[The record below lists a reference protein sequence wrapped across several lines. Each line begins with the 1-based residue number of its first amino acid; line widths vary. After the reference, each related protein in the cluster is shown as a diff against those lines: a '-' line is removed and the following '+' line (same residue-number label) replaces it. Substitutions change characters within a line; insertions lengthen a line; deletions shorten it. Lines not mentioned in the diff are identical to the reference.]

1 MSTERLSTEHFL
13 CYCTVYKSSSI
24 LPCYV
29 HDPVSMCD
37 MYIVVNTCT
46 CRFRTGR
53 PELGYSAHF
62 VGNTLVLETMSKSSK
77 KPQTHA
83 VDFSFQSYQWY
94 MLTVVYVH
102 HRLKS
107 SELCCYVN
115 GTAVMTAEV
124 NLPNTDD
131 VSLMVGRTWR
141 VATCGGGGGSIRREG
156 M

>member
-1 MSTERLSTEHFL
+1 
-13 CYCTVYKSSSI
+13 
-24 LPCYV
+24 
-29 HDPVSMCD
+29 VSK
-37 MYIVVNTCT
+37 
-46 CRFRTGR
+46 G
-53 PELGYSAHF
+53 
-62 VGNTLVLETMSKSSK
+62 SK

-115 GTAVMTAEV
+115 GKAVMNAEV

-131 VSLMVGRTWR
+131 VRER
-141 VATCGGGGGSIRREG
+141 EGGSSRGRERERENEG
-156 M
+156 GLLVPIFRSMINAFLEALQALEKT